1 MSDGDWRASIRWVV
15 AHPTEP
21 RVLLD
26 RRGGGLA
33 LPAAERPGRVWTGDP
48 AELLPSLHELLG
60 ADAVLLR
67 CLEEDEDPTARRQ
80 RTTFLAVPR
89 TAAPPP
95 AGMAWLGRGEL
106 AAAAAGRDGDAALA
120 ARVAGE
126 LEDGHSGDGDR
137 PWAARGWFD
146 QAAAWLAA
154 SMERIGRPLT
164 GPVRQVRV
172 WELSCLLRAPTTGG
186 DVWFKTNAASPLFV
200 NEGVVMETLAGL
212 LGDQVPAPLAV
223 DAERGWM
230 VLDDFGGELG
240 WEVPA
245 EEIEEVARSFARLQ
259 LRAAGHVER
268 LLRAGCHDRRLE
280 RLAAQAEAWLPALET
295 DGQLP
300 AMDAA
305 TWLSQE
311 ELAALAAA
319 VPRLLGACQ
328 ELAGHAVPPS
338 LVHGDLHLANV
349 ARGPRGPRFFDWT
362 DACVAHPFLD
372 LATIRRGT
380 SFAEEEVEAELR
392 LRLRLRDA
400 YLAEWASF
408 EPPDRLARA
417 WELALPLGALHQAV
431 SYRSIVA
438 RLQPPVD
445 RHMAGSTAW
454 WLRRVLADLPA

>member
-33 LPAAERPGRVWTGDP
+33 LPTAERPGRVWTGDP

-60 ADAVLLR
+60 AGAVLLR
-67 CLEEDEDPTARRQ
+67 CLEEDEDPPARRQ
-80 RTTFLAVPR
+80 RATLLAVPR

-106 AAAAAGRDGDAALA
+106 AAAVAGRDGDAALA

-126 LEDGHSGDGDR
+126 LEDGHTGDGDR

-172 WELSCLLRAPTTGG
+172 WELSCLLRAPTAGG
-186 DVWFKTNAASPLFV
+186 DVWFKTNVASPLLV
-200 NEGVVMETLAGL
+200 NEGVVMEALAGL

-245 EEIEEVARSFARLQ
+245 EVVEEVARSFARLQ

-268 LLRAGCHDRRLE
+268 LLRAGCHDRRL
-280 RLAAQAEAWLPALET
+280 
-295 DGQLP
+295 
-300 AMDAA
+300 DAA

-319 VPRLLGACQ
+319 VPRLLGACE

-349 ARGPRGPRFFDWT
+349 ARGPRGCRFFDWT

-372 LATIRRGT
+372 LPTIRRGT
-380 SFAEEEVEAELR
+380 SFAGEEVEAE

-408 EPPDRLARA
+408 EPPHRLARA

-431 SYRSIVA
+431 SFRSIVA

-445 RHMAGSTAW
+445 RHKAGSTAR